1 MENTT
6 IFGENFSGN
15 ILAGGLLLGHVDAA
29 VTALAQDF
37 GHEDGVALDLL
48 HRHQ

>member
-1 MENTT
+1 MEDTA
-6 IFGENFSGN
+6 IFGENFGGN
-15 ILAGGLLLGHVDAA
+15 ILAGGLLLCDVDAA
-29 VTALAQDF
+29 VAALAQYF